1 VGTPQGE
8 RSSHHTLIVP
18 SSLIQRLAQH
28 FMCCFHNNTDRIAL
42 RFSQPLVSDQLVYL
56 AGKQDDDAPAKE
68 GALLMSDNNRFQPD
82 YPDTTVTLVPYFS
95 VPKGK
100 MSEFKSHF
108 GKFYQHTINGT
119 FSNGPCLFYGF
130 AISDDTVFCREG
142 YASAEG
148 VLAHLD
154 EVKEELDAAC
164 GLVGPTGLSLSV
176 MGPKAELDALR
187 PALSPLGCKFFVM
200 DAGCSLFQ

>member
-1 VGTPQGE
+1 MLLHVKHAFESSRKRSIHRKLSPRPPRSQG
-8 RSSHHTLIVP
+8 
-18 SSLIQRLAQH
+18 
-28 FMCCFHNNTDRIAL
+28 N
-42 RFSQPLVSDQLVYL
+42 
-56 AGKQDDDAPAKE
+56 
-68 GALLMSDNNRFQPD
+68 
-82 YPDTTVTLVPYFS
+82 
-95 VPKGK
+95 
-100 MSEFKSHF
+100 
-108 GKFYQHTINGT
+108 
-119 FSNGPCLFYGF
+119 
-130 AISDDTVFCREG
+130 TVFCREG